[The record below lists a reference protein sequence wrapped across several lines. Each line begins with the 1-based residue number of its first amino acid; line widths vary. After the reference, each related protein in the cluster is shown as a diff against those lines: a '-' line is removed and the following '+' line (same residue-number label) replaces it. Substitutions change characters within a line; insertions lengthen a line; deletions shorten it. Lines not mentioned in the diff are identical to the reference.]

1 MAQQDGTGLDYLPV
15 DSMQKQQL
23 YPEQV
28 QKQQLYPEQTQNTM
42 TENVTE
48 PTLVDPIPARRER
61 SSSDFIE
68 KTKTDKLGSSDH
80 HAYMT
85 PRLKSLILWENP
97 KVSGGVLASSLA
109 LVLLCRWVSLLN
121 VACALFVLGIS
132 ASFIY
137 VNGLLVFNRLTNKP
151 NAPRPLE
158 RYYSRSAEFLHLE
171 ADRLHRRV
179 DYVTDGLNIVL
190 TELAKVVLV
199 ENNKRSLKFIGIFYA
214 IWTLRT
220 WFSTTTLLSMIIVSL
235 FAAPRLYL
243 DNQTMIDAHVSKTNE
258 LVQAHVGKGRKVA
271 QEQWTNAYSKAE
283 KFAHDKGIM
292 KKSDKKM
299 E

>member
-15 DSMQKQQL
+15 DSLQKQ
-23 YPEQV
+23 V
-28 QKQQLYPEQTQNTM
+28 YPEQTQNTM
-42 TENVTE
+42 TENVAE

-61 SSSDFIE
+61 SSSDSTE
-68 KTKTDKLGSSDH
+68 KTKAGKPSSADH
-80 HAYMT
+80 YAYMT
-85 PRLKSLILWENP
+85 PRLRSLVLWENP

-109 LVLLCRWVSLLN
+109 LVLSCRWVSLLN

-158 RYYSRSAEFLHLE
+158 KYYSRSAEFLHLE

-179 DYVTDGLNIVL
+179 DYVTDGLNIIL

-220 WFSTTTLLSMIIVSL
+220 WFSTTTLMSMIIVSL

-243 DNQTMIDAHVSKTNE
+243 DNQTVIDAQMAKTNE
-258 LVQAHVGKGRKVA
+258 LVYAHVDQGRKVA

-283 KFAHDKGIM
+283 KFAQDKGLM